1 MDTIIDIRKRIHEF
15 IDQADEKMLRV
26 FTELISFKNTEEE
39 PNIPQSFYEEL
50 DMRRERHLKGESKSY
65 TWEEVKNQARA
76 SAK

>member
-1 MDTIIDIRKRIHEF
+1 METIIDIRKKIHEF

-26 FTELISFKNTEEE
+26 FNELISSENYSE

-50 DMRRERHLKGESKSY
+50 DKRRERHLNGESKSY
-65 TWEEVKNQARA
+65 SWEEVKNQARA